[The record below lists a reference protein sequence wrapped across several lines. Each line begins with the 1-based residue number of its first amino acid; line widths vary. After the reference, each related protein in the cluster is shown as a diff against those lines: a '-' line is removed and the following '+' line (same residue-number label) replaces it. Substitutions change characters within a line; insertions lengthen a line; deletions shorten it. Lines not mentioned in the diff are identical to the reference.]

1 MVTVEMTP
9 PVMSAGLASG
19 MMTFQMMR
27 NVDAPMDCAASMTP
41 ASTSLAADSTMRAT
55 YGAAAMTSVTITAR
69 LPRLVPTTNFA
80 TGSMATMRMMNGML
94 RRALTMMPSVRLSQP
109 MGWMPSRS
117 VMRRMRPTGRP
128 MR

>member
-19 MMTFQMMR
+19 MMTFQMMHS
-27 NVDAPMDCAASMTP
+27 VDAPMDCAASMTP
-41 ASTSLAADSTMRAT
+41 ALTSLAADSTMRAT

-94 RRALTMMPSVRLSQP
+94 RRALTIMPSVRLSQP

-117 VMRRMRPTGRP
+117 VMRRMSPTGRP

>member
-1 MVTVEMTP
+1 MVTVEMTA
-9 PVMSAGLASG
+9 PVMSEGLASG

-27 NVDAPMDCAASMTP
+27 SVDAPMDSAASMTP
-41 ASTSLAADSTMRAT
+41 ASTSL
-55 YGAAAMTSVTITAR
+55 AAAMTSVTITAR
-69 LPRLVPTTNFA
+69 LPRLVPTMAFA

>member
-1 MVTVEMTP
+1 MVTVEITA

-27 NVDAPMDCAASMTP
+27 SVDAPMDCAASMTP
-41 ASTSLAADSTMRAT
+41 ALTSFAADSTMRAT

>member
-1 MVTVEMTP
+1 MVTVEMTA

-19 MMTFQMMR
+19 MMTFQMIR

-41 ASTSLAADSTMRAT
+41 ALTSLAADSTMRAT

-117 VMRRMRPTGRP
+117 VMRRMSPTGRP

>member
-1 MVTVEMTP
+1 
-9 PVMSAGLASG
+9 
-19 MMTFQMMR
+19 
-27 NVDAPMDCAASMTP
+27 
-41 ASTSLAADSTMRAT
+41 MRAT

-117 VMRRMRPTGRP
+117 VMRRMSPTGRP